1 VPASR
6 RTLPRILGTIGAVVV
21 AVSTFVSW
29 YEFDVV
35 LRVGRAVQ
43 VFRVPVDLWGPSPV
57 AGLVLL
63 AASVG
68 AVALLNLPVSVPPR
82 QAAVAAAVVGAGIT
96 VFAVVRLF
104 DVPDLGFST
113 LAPPKTAV
121 RARTDLDGGP
131 FLALGGG
138 LILTAGAVGAL
149 LAAPA
154 RPRAAGRARRR
165 PRRAG
170 RGTRGRPTPTRG
182 GADR

>member
-6 RTLPRILGTIGAVVV
+6 STLSRILGTLGAVVV

-68 AVALLNLPVSVPPR
+68 AVALLNLPTSVPPR
-82 QAAVAAAVVGAGIT
+82 QAAFAAVLVGAGIT
-96 VFAVVRLF
+96 VVALVRLF
-104 DVPDLGFST
+104 DVPDLGFAS
-113 LAPPKTAV
+113 LAPPRGTV
-121 RARTDLDGGP
+121 RAETHLDGGP
-131 FLALGGG
+131 FLAFGGG
-138 LILTAGAVGAL
+138 LVLTAGAVGAL
-149 LAAPA
+149 LTAPA
-154 RPRAAGRARRR
+154 SPRTRTRRGARRSGR
-165 PRRAG
+165 RTRRRA
-170 RGTRGRPTPTRG
+170 TPTRG
-182 GADR
+182 GAPR